1 MPSLLSRLRSRIARP
16 YVREMRAALASMAR
30 TLKAADAEIE
40 TLQAEARSYR
50 GTLARYSNHLDD
62 IRCELADAGIP
73 IPADDDPETTPRR
86 MVRVALDRL
95 AALTPVVKPVRPVS
109 EARRTAILRSVNAYM
124 TDDPADADP
133 PTAYEVAEDLYAG
146 GDEAAPFH
154 GVTISSIERHVSRVA
169 AEGWIASDGHKPARY
184 ALTAMGIEAL
194 AGERAEGA
202 A

>member
-16 YVREMRAALASMAR
+16 YVREMRATLASMAR
-30 TLKAADAEIE
+30 TLKGADAEIE

-95 AALTPVVKPVRPVS
+95 AALTPVVKAAPNIPG
-109 EARRTAILRSVNAYM
+109 ARVLAILGGVDKLIAEFG
-124 TDDPADADP
+124 DG
-133 PTAYEVAEDLYAG
+133 PTADDVADDLAG
-146 GDEAAPFH
+146 FDPFFELKPSTVADLTRKVADL
-154 GVTISSIERHVSRVA
+154 GWLLRSNER
-169 AEGWIASDGHKPARY
+169 PARY
-184 ALTAMGIEAL
+184 TLTDLGRDAL